1 MCDKSYWLTD
11 RRLFQCPPAAHRVET
26 TSLRTMRA
34 QAPSPVRVKSGRS
47 LGRGMM
53 GPWWKH
59 SGGNIEVLQ
68 PSSSPPHLD
77 GRGAQREPALTE
89 EMLCSPNIP
98 IKPFRLIHGVII
110 RGCGGIRRVITPL
123 PPPLPV
129 SVYMW
134 GELSM
139 FLPILRGRANLIGCS
154 ALTHNSMHG

>member
-34 QAPSPVRVKSGRS
+34 QAPSPARVKSGRSGRS

-53 GPWWKH
+53 GPRWKH
-59 SGGNIEVLQ
+59 GGGNTEVLQ

-110 RGCGGIRRVITPL
+110 RGCGGIRRVITP
-123 PPPLPV
+123 PPPPSGFRLHV
-129 SVYMW
+129 
-134 GELSM
+134 
-139 FLPILRGRANLIGCS
+139 GRTLNVF
-154 ALTHNSMHG
+154 THSSWQSEFNWL